1 MHHAQ
6 NTSNKIPI
14 IFLFL
19 FVQLIPYQLV
29 IAESTEPENNTAFI
43 TISAPESVLA
53 FLNQYF
59 ELPDKTITSTTA
71 QLAFLRRAKR
81 EISELL
87 ATEGYFTPQ
96 IVLQGNWQ
104 NDTDIPVLSIEPGPL
119 TKVSKVYIEFQGDI
133 INNEPGQ
140 QAHIKK
146 IRDLWPLAIGEPFRS
161 VDWEQAK
168 ATLLSEINGEKYAA
182 AYIVNSKAVV
192 DPHNSLAELTL
203 VIDSGPIFYFGELV
217 ISGLERYDEY
227 AIKNFMLFRAGDPY
241 TRKQLN
247 DFQTALQDIPHFRSV
262 SVDIEPD
269 IAQHKAI
276 PVQVLVTEMESR
288 HFAIGAGFSS
298 NNGARGELNFRNHNF
313 LNQAWYLNSTLRLEQ
328 KRQTAFAGI
337 DTLPNQNNIQ
347 YSLGANLQTT
357 DIEGLET
364 INQRVGLTRNY
375 RTQTLLRQLG
385 LTWQREEKRPSGAI
399 NQINTALVL
408 NWQWRYHIVD
418 DPLHIRKG
426 NVVEIQVGG
435 GSQQLFSEQDFIRSY
450 GRYQSWWPIGKKDV
464 FFLRGEAG
472 YTLAQ
477 SRFGIPQEYLFRA
490 GGIHSVRGY
499 DFNSLGVR
507 EGNATVGG
515 RALAT
520 GTVEYTRWFK
530 PHWGAA
536 FFADIGSAADRWERL
551 DAFLGYGAGI
561 RWRSP
566 AGPFALDVA
575 RADKTGTIRFHF
587 SLAVA
592 F

>member
-6 NTSNKIPI
+6 NTSNKISI
-14 IFLFL
+14 FLLFLFL
-19 FVQLIPYQLV
+19 IHGQLV
-29 IAESTEPENNTAFI
+29 IAESTESENGTAII
-43 TISAPESVLA
+43 TMTAPESILA

-59 ELPDKTITSTTA
+59 KLPDKAITSTTA
-71 QLAFLRRAKR
+71 RLAFLRRAKK

-87 ATEGYFTPQ
+87 ATEGYFTPVV
-96 IVLQGNWQ
+96 VLQGNWHD
-104 NDTDIPVLSIEPGPL
+104 DTDIPILSIEPGPL
-119 TKVSKVYIEFQGDI
+119 TKVSEVNIEFQGDI

-140 QAHIKK
+140 QADMKR
-146 IRDLWPLAIGEPFRS
+146 IRDSWPLSTGEPFRS
-161 VDWEQAK
+161 NDWEQAK
-168 ATLLSEINGEKYAA
+168 ATILSKIKGDKYAA
-182 AYIVNSKAVV
+182 AYIVDSKAVV
-192 DPHNSLAELTL
+192 DPHKSLVELTI
-203 VIDSGPIFYFGELV
+203 VIDSGPVFYFGELM
-217 ISGLERYDEY
+217 ISGLERYDES

-269 IAQHKAI
+269 ISQHQAI
-276 PVQVLVTEMESR
+276 PVQVLVTEMEAR
-288 HFAIGAGFSS
+288 HFAIGAGYGS
-298 NNGARGELNFRNHNF
+298 NNGARGELNFRNHNLF
-313 LNQAWYLNSTLRLEQ
+313 EQAWYLNSTLRIEQ
-328 KRQTAFAGI
+328 KRQTVFTGI

-375 RTQTLLRQLG
+375 RTQELLRQIG

-408 NWQWRYHIVD
+408 DWQWRYHIVD

-426 NVVEIQVGG
+426 HVAEIQVGG
-435 GSQQLFSEQDFIRSY
+435 GSQQLLSEQDFVRSY
-450 GRYQSWWPIGKKDV
+450 GRYQGWWPVGEKDV

-515 RALAT
+515 RVLAT
-520 GTVEYTRWFK
+520 GTMEYTRWFK

-536 FFADIGSAADRWERL
+536 FFADIGSAADRWQKL
-551 DAFLGYGAGI
+551 NAFLGYGAGI

-566 AGPFALDVA
+566 AGPLALDIA